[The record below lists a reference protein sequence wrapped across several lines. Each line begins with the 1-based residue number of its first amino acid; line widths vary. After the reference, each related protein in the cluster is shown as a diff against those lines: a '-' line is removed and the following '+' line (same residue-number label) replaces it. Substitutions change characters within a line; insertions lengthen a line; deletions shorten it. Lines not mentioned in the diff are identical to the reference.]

1 MWVLNILHTRKQA
14 NGQTK
19 YYSRFKFSPSYLF
32 PSSSSFFSPSSYPLP
47 FYLAFFCLEFTLSLF
62 PIALGFSITPNT
74 EPSFCIS
81 LLCSSILFIRRLP
94 SASVQL
100 HSSPRFLPDAL
111 LWFRG
116 SIQNT
121 KDNNFLVFP
130 WAGIQ
135 VFIFSFTTRLVC
147 FFSSRYVIP
156 SFWSLL
162 RNLEKLTEVCRYFC
176 SLTILHK
183 ECILL
188 RCASQLLRLSF
199 ARVQLASLGEAQSH
213 LVPIQ
218 ISNFVYIGLWKL
230 YS

>member
-147 FFSSRYVIP
+147 FFQVDMLFYLSDH
-156 SFWSLL
+156 FLETL
-162 RNLEKLTEVCRYFC
+162 RNWLKCADTSVLLQFC
-176 SLTILHK
+176 IKSAY
-183 ECILL
+183 C
-188 RCASQLLRLSF
+188 SVVPLSF
-199 ARVQLASLGEAQSH
+199 LGSPLPVFSWLPWVRHRVT
-213 LVPIQ
+213 
-218 ISNFVYIGLWKL
+218 
-230 YS
+230 